1 MFGPNWLIY
10 SSANCCSPKL
20 RCNHDRPSIA
30 ACSFSRHRDCQSAG
44 SGISGLDAR
53 LINQY
58 RQRGWVLLEN
68 VVERTDL
75 DAAAARLSTLSSMGR
90 SDRYSNSG
98 RVDFT
103 KIPNLS
109 KNDEA
114 FRRLASSPRFGRR
127 GGSAPRATR
136 ADISRRSHRQARAR
150 GRSFYLPSGFRI
162 LGRQAKC
169 IVVRVDPISRRRD
182 RRRLPMRDQSSH
194 LKHYPH
200 DLLFGE
206 GVRCRDG

>member
-1 MFGPNWLIY
+1 MTDTASPRV
-10 SSANCCSPKL
+10 SSPG
-20 RCNHDRPSIA
+20 IA
-30 ACSFSRHRDCQSAG
+30 TVRVPAQES
-44 SGISGLDAR
+44 SGLDAR

-68 VVERTDL
+68 VVERADL

-103 KIPNLS
+103 KIPNLV
-109 KNDEA
+109 EE
-114 FRRLASSPRFGRR
+114 RRSLSSVGVVSALGRR

-150 GRSFYLPSGFRI
+150 RRSFYLPSGFRI

-182 RRRLPMRDQSSH
+182 RRRLPVRDRIQPPQALSPRP
-194 LKHYPH
+194 LI
-200 DLLFGE
+200 
-206 GVRCRDG
+206 R